1 MVVIHRA
8 MLRDLERLADSL
20 GGLAASAPP
29 ARAASAPPARAAA
42 VRRYTAALLTAI
54 RADHDGKEE
63 VLWPLVAALAG
74 ASVDLAPLADD
85 HLAIAAAADET
96 SRALAR
102 LGSEPGTPGE
112 LHASVTAL
120 HGMLGEHIADEQ
132 SHVFPAM
139 RTYLTAGAYL
149 WCERQIRRRASL
161 RDRMFTMPWL
171 ARYARPGELK
181 RLLATGGWPARVL
194 LACARPAYA
203 RLERQA
209 FAVWT

>member
-8 MLRDLERLADSL
+8 MLRDLERLAESL
-20 GGLAASAPP
+20 SGLSGG
-29 ARAASAPPARAAA
+29 APPARAAA
-42 VRRYTAALLTAI
+42 VRRYTAALLAAI
-54 RADHDGKEE
+54 RADHDGKEG
-63 VLWPLVAALAG
+63 VLWPVVTALAG

-102 LGSEPGTPGE
+102 LGREPGTPGE

-120 HGMLGEHIADEQ
+120 HGMVGEHIADEQ
-132 SHVFPAM
+132 AHVFPTIQ
-139 RTYLTAGAYL
+139 TYLTAGAYQ
-149 WCERQIRRRASL
+149 WCERQIQRRASL
-161 RDRMFTMPWL
+161 RVRMFTMPWL